1 MEEGAEQHGTQ
12 RRSGK
17 RPCPQYFS
25 GVPLAQNNGRTAST
39 AIRQRGLHRFV
50 VEFMGILGARRRTRR
65 SAKTAR
71 GDVGKSGDVGRG
83 FSPSQRKG
91 PSGSPPRMDSQRFC
105 TVRSAAAPE
114 GFWRAEGAPSY
125 RQMQQILLTPKDYH
139 EQLFQK
145 ISRSHLGEAAS
156 GVLLIYSQSIL
167 HILEASSGTLYHILM
182 DLALFEHQG
191 AAALLRDIKIMVM
204 SHNIPTRLFSQ
215 WNATKL
221 EVPVTLEDVTQSQT
235 TEEVITECLTLI
247 LKMGVY
253 LATLKMGN
261 KDLSECLHTAVP
273 ELLIPAETIQYLCRS
288 QECLSPAEFLKM
300 YKKPLQP
307 QMDSGSSSAQRGA
320 PPRWTRQSPAQKE
333 SLPPRPGSKAAPG
346 RQEASTGLHWDQASH
361 HFARKL

>member
-1 MEEGAEQHGTQ
+1 MGLGPPLTAHPASALPQPPPQHPEPHLTSAPWVSCSSSPSESDSTG
-12 RRSGK
+12 
-17 RPCPQYFS
+17 
-25 GVPLAQNNGRTAST
+25 GRTELPLVYLHENWRGEAVWGVFVIPFVAWAQASC
-39 AIRQRGLHRFV
+39 ISSLPCWW
-50 VEFMGILGARRRTRR
+50 I
-65 SAKTAR
+65 
-71 GDVGKSGDVGRG
+71 
-83 FSPSQRKG
+83 
-91 PSGSPPRMDSQRFC
+91 SPPFK
-105 TVRSAAAPE
+105 AI
-114 GFWRAEGAPSY
+114 PSLHCRWLL
-125 RQMQQILLTPKDYH
+125 RQIYPRVQQIVFKPIPKVCRVCLFTCSRGGEFVDLQLLPNHKA
-139 EQLFQK
+139 QKPQPK

-182 DLALFEHQG
+182 DLALFEQQG
-191 AAALLRDIKIMVM
+191 AIMVM

-253 LATLKMGN
+253 LATLKVRMGN
-261 KDLSECLHTAVP
+261 KDLGECLHTAVP

-307 QMDSGSSSAQRGA
+307 QMDS
-320 PPRWTRQSPAQKE
+320 
-333 SLPPRPGSKAAPG
+333 
-346 RQEASTGLHWDQASH
+346 AS
-361 HFARKL
+361 F